1 MGVKFA
7 VFVRLVRAIVCNS
20 AKSNH
25 RVIQYTARVKN
36 SEAADAFLL
45 SMQSFVCEF
54 TTSLADVQYILVVC
68 L

>member
-7 VFVRLVRAIVCNS
+7 VFVRLVRAIVCKS

-25 RVIQYTARVKN
+25 RVIQYTAGVKN

-45 SMQSFVCEF
+45 SVQSFVCELS
-54 TTSLADVQYILVVC
+54 TSLADVQYVHVVC

>member
-7 VFVRLVRAIVCNS
+7 VFVRLVRAIVCKS

-25 RVIQYTARVKN
+25 RVFHYTARVKN

-45 SMQSFVCEF
+45 SVQSFVCELS
-54 TTSLADVQYILVVC
+54 TSLADVQYILVVC